1 MSLEPYLIEKK
12 EIKPWEEEL
21 EPKDP
26 LDRPLVL
33 VAFRKPCPAFVGY
46 PDLQIYGPFKPG
58 DVAHLP
64 ELIVRKVLLPK
75 GVVEEVVP

>member
-1 MSLEPYLIEKK
+1 MSLEAYLIEKE
-12 EIKPWEEEL
+12 EIKL

-26 LDRPLVL
+26 LNKALVL

-46 PDLQIYGPFKPG
+46 PDLQTYGPFSPG

-64 ELIVRKVLLPK
+64 ETNARILLNHK
-75 GVVEEVVP
+75 IVEEVIP

>member
-12 EIKPWEEEL
+12 EIRPWEEEL

-26 LDRPLVL
+26 LNKPLVL

-46 PDLQIYGPFKPG
+46 PDLQTYGPFKPG
-58 DVAHLP
+58 DVANIP
-64 ELIVRKVLLPK
+64 EVNARILLK
-75 GVVEEVVP
+75 QDVVEEVIS